1 MAHNDKIGFHLPS
14 KVPDFF
20 GGLTSH
26 QFGHGIEA
34 QLFQSSNALIEYLPE
49 IIFQPNRC
57 CGEGYLANRKV
68 PSSASTDKRKTLA
81 PHCRAKRA
89 PSRSAVRPLPIRHK
103 RVLCACTF

>member
-1 MAHNDKIGFHLPS
+1 MAHNDKIGFDLPS

-34 QLFQSSNALIEYLPE
+34 QLFQSGDALIEYLRE

-57 CGEGYLANRKV
+57 SGEGYLGQQKSGVVSEHR
-68 PSSASTDKRKTLA
+68 
-81 PHCRAKRA
+81 
-89 PSRSAVRPLPIRHK
+89 
-103 RVLCACTF
+103 